1 MYNLFI
7 KNIKLIMFSKP
18 FFWFPIFFIYHL
30 VLSKTTSSV
39 GDASNVILAFVMAA
53 AMGSAANVYDDKNK
67 SQLLHACLP
76 IRRRDIIY
84 ADYLTS
90 ALMLVIALI
99 FTLISSIIIVEIFKI
114 GMVMTLPQMLFVV
127 FGLAVQSLINN
138 PISTKLGSGSEKKI
152 YLIFAILAVFFF
164 CFWLLPLA
172 VYNVF
177 SGFAP
182 LSSNHPYIPVQET
195 IRILADPINATILMG
210 FAALCTWLGI
220 ILSVS
225 IIEKKDLN

>member
-18 FFWFPIFFIYHL
+18 LFWFPVFFIYHL
-30 VLSKTTSSV
+30 VLSKATSSV

-53 AMGSAANVYDDKNK
+53 AMGSASNVYDDKNR

-90 ALMLVIALI
+90 GLMLVIALI
-99 FTLISSIIIVEIFKI
+99 FTLISSIIILDIFKI
-114 GMVMTLPQMLFVV
+114 GMVMSLPQMLFVV
-127 FGLAVQSLINN
+127 FGLAVQSLFNN

-182 LSSNHPYIPVQET
+182 LPSNLPYVPVQET
-195 IRILADPINATILMG
+195 IRILADPINAGILMG
-210 FAALCTWLGI
+210 FATLCTWLGI
-220 ILSVS
+220 MLSVK